1 MQSPETENKIEAST
15 VCLLPGHLFF
25 IESLELP
32 QGLAEE
38 EINAYAELI
47 LEANAPFPLEQLNWG
62 RLQDREKGRLLL
74 FATHKDRLKQMGYT
88 DLARFTWVLPDFVA
102 LNGHSLAAGNYRLVT
117 TEAVTDLHFEHST
130 IIPDTI
136 VARTQASDLP
146 TVETDHAFEL
156 LSADVSEQ
164 AAIVFQV
171 RSEANAAPRETILDE
186 VTLWEA
192 DIRAS
197 DFKINERRNR
207 LLSNYLY
214 QGFKWAAGFAA
225 LLLLAEGL
233 LFGFNFWLKGET
245 NQVLAQ
251 ATSVAKIQEQQAL
264 TLKLEQVFSSEL
276 RPVAMLEKLNQLRPE
291 GIHFDETS
299 SASGNQI
306 TIEGVA
312 RSINE
317 LNDYTEKLKAS
328 GQFKLLKNPKALT
341 RSGQTTFSVDLT
353 YTHLE
358 PKPQP
363 IPEPAVKETEKAK
376 VKTEATTGATTRN
389 STAAKM
395 ATI

>member
-1 MQSPETENKIEAST
+1 MAETT
-15 VCLLPGHLFF
+15 
-25 IESLELP
+25 
-32 QGLAEE
+32 
-38 EINAYAELI
+38 
-47 LEANAPFPLEQLNWG
+47 
-62 RLQDREKGRLLL
+62 
-74 FATHKDRLKQMGYT
+74 
-88 DLARFTWVLPDFVA
+88 
-102 LNGHSLAAGNYRLVT
+102 
-117 TEAVTDLHFEHST
+117 
-130 IIPDTI
+130 
-136 VARTQASDLP
+136 
-146 TVETDHAFEL
+146 HAFEL
-156 LSADVSEQ
+156 LSSNVNEQ
-164 AAIVFQV
+164 AAVVFQV
-171 RSEANAAPRETILDE
+171 RSEANEAPRETILDE
-186 VTLWEA
+186 ATLWGA

-197 DFKINERRNR
+197 DFKIIERRNR

-225 LLLLAEGL
+225 LLLFAEGL
-233 LFGFNFWLKGET
+233 LIGFNFWLKGET
-245 NQVLAQ
+245 KQVLAQ
-251 ATSVAKIQEQQAL
+251 TTTVAKIQEQQAL

-299 SASGNQI
+299 SASGNRI

-353 YTHLE
+353 YTHIE

-363 IPEPAVKETEKAK
+363 TLEPAVEETEKAK
-376 VKTEATTGATTRN
+376 ARTEATTGATTKTT
-389 STAAKM
+389 TATKL